1 MFFKEPAKKNA
12 ATFFDCQNLF
22 RAAKTLWGYSFPNF
36 DPVKLS
42 KLAVRM
48 HRDKGW
54 QLSRIRLYTGLHDV
68 SVNPAWHHFWVKK
81 FNNHASQDPRVF
93 TYTRSLRYADA
104 IPREKGIDIRIALDL
119 VRMARLKE
127 YDVAVLFSQDADFSE
142 AADEIRLLG
151 REQSRW
157 IKIASAFPFSQD
169 SAKSFGVPKTDWLRI
184 SKEDYDACID
194 PTDYRTKP

>member
-1 MFFKEPAKKNA
+1 MKFVEPTRKKVF
-12 ATFFDCQNLF
+12 TFFDCQNLF
-22 RAAKTLWGYSFPNF
+22 RAAKTLWGYSFPSF

-42 KLAVRM
+42 KLVAGT

-54 QLSRIRLYTGLHDV
+54 KLCGIRLYTGLHDV
-68 SVNPAWHHFWVKK
+68 SVNPTWHRFWVKK
-81 FNNHASQDPRVF
+81 LNSHASQDPRVF
-93 TYTRSLRYADA
+93 TYTRSLRYADG

-142 AADEIRLLG
+142 AADEIRLLAS
-151 REQSRW
+151 EQSRW
-157 IKIASAFPFSQD
+157 IKIASAFPFSHD
-169 SAKSFGVPKTDWLRI
+169 SAKPFGVPKTDWIKILK
-184 SKEDYDACID
+184 SDYDSCID